1 MRSELCGGMRWEKLC
16 TQCLLFHKS
25 IFLIHASFFC
35 IDISSLLMP
44 NSYLLSSS
52 AVCTELDQWMLQT

>member
-1 MRSELCGGMRWEKLC
+1 MHSELCGGMRCEKPC

-25 IFLIHASFFC
+25 IFLIHVSFFC

-44 NSYLLSSS
+44 NAYLLSSS
-52 AVCTELDQWMLQT
+52 VVCTELDQ